1 MSRKQPYQYWTNQ
14 ELKEKLILTV
24 ERMKLDGYYEEL
36 FLNLVKEACD
46 SKEWNPP
53 IDFNGCTMVQDYYH
67 PSPFCFVHDYMGIT
81 GRGGKIS
88 DALFYYLMK
97 EKGISGFSAYTRW
110 LGVRIGWYSF
120 FLWKHIIK
128 RTYKKP
134 SDNMINLY
142 NYFKNK

>member
-14 ELKEKLILTV
+14 ELRDRLILTV
-24 ERMKLDGYYEEL
+24 KRMNLDVNLKIL
-36 FLNLVKEACD
+36 FLELIEEACD
-46 SKEWNPP
+46 SKEWNPVK
-53 IDFNGCTMVQDYYH
+53 DFNGCTMVQDFYH

-81 GRGGKIS
+81 GRGGVVS
-88 DALFYYLMK
+88 DALFYYLMR
-97 EKGISGFSAYTRW
+97 EKGVSNFNAYTRW
-110 LGVRIGWYSF
+110 LGVRVGWYSF

-134 SDNMINLY
+134 SDNMVNLY